1 MTAGGE
7 PPERRDPPT
16 RLDRRRFVRL
26 AALSGAAALAGCA
39 GPPARGARGGQ
50 QAIRLGYVSPSSG
63 PLFPF
68 AQADAF
74 VIEGVEQALAGGLTS
89 GGRSYRV
96 EILHRDSQSSP
107 ERAAEVARDLI
118 ERDQVALM
126 LAAST
131 PETTNPVADVCEEAG
146 LPCISTA
153 TPYQSWFRHRN
164 PAPDPTRPEPYRW
177 TWHFFWGL
185 EDVVEVYSSMWGQ
198 VEHND
203 VVGGLWPDDVDGQA
217 WGQRFPKV
225 LGLQGYEIVDGG
237 RYPSE
242 KNSFAAEIDRFK
254 AAGAEIV
261 TGVPLPSDFSTFWQQ
276 AAERDYRPKVV
287 SMGRALYPG
296 FIESIG
302 AAGVSTEVWWSPAHP
317 YRSSLT
323 GASAAQ
329 LAEDYQRR
337 TGRQWIQP
345 IGLVHALFEVAVSVL
360 RTAGEAADRQAVAD
374 AIKATRMATVAGPV
388 DWTSAQADVP
398 NVSRT
403 PLVGGQWR
411 TGTTWPLELQ
421 IVSNAVHPEIPAAG
435 RLQPIR

>member
-1 MTAGGE
+1 
-7 PPERRDPPT
+7 
-16 RLDRRRFVRL
+16 V
-26 AALSGAAALAGCA
+26 
-39 GPPARGARGGQ
+39 
-50 QAIRLGYVSPSSG
+50 SG

-68 AQADAF
+68 AEADAF
-74 VIEGVEQALAGGLTS
+74 VIEGVTRALAGGLTS
-89 GGRSYRV
+89 AGRSYKV

-146 LPCISTA
+146 MPCISTA

-164 PAPDPTRPEPYRW
+164 PAPDPTRPKPYRW

-217 WGQRFPKV
+217 WGQRFPKI
-225 LGLQGYEIVDGG
+225 LGLLGYEIVDTGH
-237 RYPSE
+237 YPSG
-242 KNSFAAEIDRFK
+242 KDSFAAEIDRFK

-261 TGVPLPSDFSTFWQQ
+261 TGVPLPSDFSTFWKQ

-287 SMGRALYPG
+287 SIGRALSPG

-302 AAGVSTEVWWSPAHP
+302 AAGVSTEVWWSPRHP

-360 RTAGEAADRQAVAD
+360 RAAGEAADRQAVAD

-411 TGTTWPLELQ
+411 NGTTWPLELQ
-421 IVSNAVHPEIPAAG
+421 IVANAVHPEIPAGG